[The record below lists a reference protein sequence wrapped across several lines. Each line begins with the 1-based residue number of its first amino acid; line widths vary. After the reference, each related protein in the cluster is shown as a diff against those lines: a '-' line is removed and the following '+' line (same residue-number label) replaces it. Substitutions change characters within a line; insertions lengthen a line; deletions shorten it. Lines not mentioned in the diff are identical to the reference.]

1 MSKFRVD
8 LDKVEVI
15 DGQGIGEGDFELQVT
30 VMEGSHNVIW
40 PSPSSWVQVDKN
52 GAPKSIN
59 RTLATYEVT
68 TGTLSKR
75 VTVNVKEVDG
85 RNDNDGRLHHFQSDT
100 QHGNIHERCN
110 PKPRPRQD
118 EAPGQS
124 QSDHDS
130 ATGVKVLLL
139 KRRGNESSAGLAAG
153 DDLMIHEETLQRRWM
168 STSPLHIQR
177 SRASSPNR
185 TP

>member
-59 RTLATYEVT
+59 RTMATYEVT

-85 RNDNDGRLHHFQSDT
+85 GTLGNDDEGQGYITFNLTPSTGISTKDVTLSLARDKM
-100 QHGNIHERCN
+100 
-110 PKPRPRQD
+110 KPL
-118 EAPGQS
+118 GK
-124 QSDHDS
+124 
-130 ATGVKVLLL
+130 VKVTMT
-139 KRRGNESSAGLAAG
+139 AQPA
-153 DDLMIHEETLQRRWM
+153 
-168 STSPLHIQR
+168 
-177 SRASSPNR
+177 
-185 TP
+185 